1 MFFPKARGKGLA
13 TAMCEHSQKVAI
25 ELGYNP
31 RSALIL
37 LKKYLERKCLYSKCF
52 EP

>member
-37 LKKYLERKCLYSKCF
+37 LKKIFRKKMLIQQVF
-52 EP
+52 